1 VVFCCFVRSRW
12 YVVSLLDG
20 DGVLL
25 FFLVGGVV
33 FVLPEESGVLLF
45 FKMEV
50 VFFVLSD

>member
-1 VVFCCFVRSRW
+1 
-12 YVVSLLDG
+12 LLDG

-25 FFLVGGVV
+25 FFWLGVLF